1 MEGDNITL
9 DEKLY
14 IFKEAKINSFLSE
27 LYMDVKPYFITPGK
41 YSFTLRTKE
50 DDKLDEIYLSD
61 NAYSHKK
68 TQLFKNFTQKGKII
82 KKFKNTNKIKIYY
95 NESDLLDKNDIII
108 DGVDTGILDKVNCLQ
123 NVNLLNPCC
132 FYSDGSNK
140 DSNYEENFIEKSSF
154 CCIF

>member
-1 MEGDNITL
+1 ME
-9 DEKLY
+9 
-14 IFKEAKINSFLSE
+14 A
-27 LYMDVKPYFITPGK
+27 KPYFIIPNK
-41 YSFTLRTKE
+41 SISNRTKE
-50 DDKLDEIYLSD
+50 EEELDDIYLSD
-61 NAYSHKK
+61 NIKRHKI
-68 TQLFKNFTQKGKII
+68 TPLSIDNS
-82 KKFKNTNKIKIYY
+82 NKIKIYD